1 MSNHWFSHKSLD
13 DRKGVDR
20 RRVLLSGGSL
30 LASSALMGEALNTA
44 TGGAANAQASAA
56 TPTALPSDQ
65 IGEVA
70 TNAYIYAYPLIMME
84 LTRRISTN
92 VADTRQFSK
101 APMNQ
106 FANVPAFPDATF
118 TDIARANV
126 DTLYSLMWF
135 DVSREPLLIR
145 VPDSGGRYYLVPML
159 DMWTDVFQSTGKRTT
174 GTSAQLLAI
183 AGPRWQ
189 GQLPAGAMLVHS
201 PTAIGWIIGRTQTN
215 GKADYDAVHKFQSGL
230 VATPLSQWGKSYLP
244 PAGRINPDW
253 DMKTPPLDQVEK
265 LRPAAYFSLFTELT
279 RLNPPHANDYPIL
292 DQMRRIGIEP
302 GKPFAFDTASPG
314 VQGALTEAGPIAL
327 KRIRARF
334 LRAGIASAGWRTNL
348 TAIGTYGADYL
359 SRAAIAYAGIGA
371 NTIEDAVYPTAL
383 TDADGKPFISDNRHV
398 LHFNKDQVPPVRGF
412 WSLTMYNEKQ
422 LLAANPIDRYAIGD
436 RDKLAFN
443 PDGSLDLYIQ
453 RESPGRD
460 ERVELAAGARKR
472 PLHDESPSL
481 LAEAGS
487 PRRNLGAA
495 RGEASAITSIVRG
508 KSRS

>member
-1 MSNHWFSHKSLD
+1 MGDSIGIK
-13 DRKGVDR
+13 R
-20 RRVLLSGGSL
+20 RDLVLAGGSL
-30 LASSALMGEALNTA
+30 LAASAFSGEVAVDA
-44 TGGAANAQASAA
+44 IGSPANAQASGA
-56 TPTALPSDQ
+56 TSTALPSDQ

-70 TNAYIYAYPLIMME
+70 TSVYIYAYPLIMME
-84 LTRRISTN
+84 LTRRIATN

-106 FANVPAFPDATF
+106 FANLPAFPDATF
-118 TDIARANV
+118 TDVARANV
-126 DTLYSLMWF
+126 DTLYSLIWF
-135 DVSREPLLIR
+135 DVSKEPLLIS
-145 VPDSGGRYYLVPML
+145 VPDSGGRYYLLPML

-174 GTSAQLLAI
+174 GTSAQVLAI

-189 GQLPAGAMLVHS
+189 GQLPAGSMPFHS

-215 GKADYDAVHKFQSGL
+215 GKADYDAVHKFQNGL
-230 VATPLSQWGKSYLP
+230 IATPLSQWGKSYLP

-265 LRPAAYFSLFTELT
+265 LSPAAYFSLFTELT
-279 RLNPPHANDYPIL
+279 KLNPPHANDYPIL

-302 GKPFAFDTASPG
+302 GKPFAFDQASPE
-314 VQGALTEAGPIAL
+314 VQGALTEAGPIAS
-327 KRIRARF
+327 KRIKTRF
-334 LRAGIASAGWRTNL
+334 LRAGVASAGWRTNL

-359 SRAAIAYAGIGA
+359 SRAMVAYAGIGA
-371 NTIEDAVYPTAL
+371 NTIEDAVYPTAV
-383 TDADGKPFISDNRHV
+383 TDADGKPFISDNRYV
-398 LHFNKDQVPPVRGF
+398 LHFNKDQVPPVRAF

-460 ERVELAAGARKR
+460 KEPNWLPAPA
-472 PLHDESPSL
+472 S
-481 LAEAGS
+481 GS
-487 PRRNLGAA
+487 FTMNLRLYWPKPEVLDGTWAPP
-495 RGEASAITSIVRG
+495 GV
-508 KSRS
+508 KLMQ

>member
-1 MSNHWFSHKSLD
+1 MSNHWSSHKSLD

-30 LASSALMGEALNTA
+30 LASSALMVETLDTA
-44 TGGAANAQASAA
+44 TSGAAYAQASAV

-70 TNAYIYAYPLIMME
+70 ANAYLYAYPLILME
-84 LTRRISTN
+84 LTRRIATN

-106 FANVPAFPDATF
+106 FANVPAFPDATY
-118 TDIARANV
+118 TDIVRPNQ

-135 DVSREPLLIR
+135 DVSKEPLLIS
-145 VPDSGGRYYLVPML
+145 VPDSGGRYYLLPML

-183 AGPRWQ
+183 AEPRWQ
-189 GQLPAGAMLVHS
+189 GQLPAGAMLVHT

-215 GKADYDAVHKFQSGL
+215 GKADYDAVHKFQNGL
-230 VATPLSQWGKSYLP
+230 IATPLSQWGKSYLP

-253 DMKTPPLDQVEK
+253 DMKTPPVDQVEK
-265 LRPAAYFSLFTELT
+265 LSPAAYFSLFTELT
-279 RLNPPHANDYPIL
+279 KLNPPHANDYPIL
-292 DQMRRIGIEP
+292 EQMRRIGIEP
-302 GKPFAFDTASPG
+302 GKPFAFDKASPE
-314 VQGALTEAGPIAL
+314 VQGVLTEAGPIAS

-334 LRAGIASAGWRTNL
+334 LKMGVASAGWRTNL

-359 SRAAIAYAGIGA
+359 SRAVIAYVGLGS
-371 NTIEDAVYPTAL
+371 NTIEDAVYPTAV
-383 TDADGKPFISDNRHV
+383 TDTDGKPFVSDNRYM
-398 LHFNKDQVPPVRGF
+398 LHFNKDQVPPVRAF
-412 WSLTMYNEKQ
+412 WSLTMYNERH

-453 RESPGRD
+453 RESPGQD
-460 ERVELAAGARKR
+460 KASNWLPTPASG
-472 PLHDESPSL
+472 PFTM
-481 LAEAGS
+481 
-487 PRRNLGAA
+487 NLRLYWPKPEVLDGNWAPP
-495 RGEASAITSIVRG
+495 GV
-508 KSRS
+508 KLVQ

>member
-1 MSNHWFSHKSLD
+1 MSKYWSRHKSFD
-13 DRKGVDR
+13 EKKGVDR
-20 RRVLLSGGSL
+20 RRVLLSAGSL
-30 LASSALMGEALNTA
+30 LASSALMSEVMNTA
-44 TGGAANAQASAA
+44 TSRVASAQASVG

-70 TNAYIYAYPLIMME
+70 TNAYIYAYPLILME
-84 LTRRISTN
+84 LTRRIATN

-106 FANVPAFPDATF
+106 FANVPTFPDATY
-118 TDIARANV
+118 TDIVRPNV

-135 DVSREPLLIR
+135 DVSKEPLLIN
-145 VPDSGGRYYLVPML
+145 VPDSGGRYYLLPML

-174 GTSAQLLAI
+174 GTSAQVLAI
-183 AGPRWQ
+183 AEPRWQ

-215 GKADYDAVHKFQSGL
+215 GKADYDAVQKFQNGL
-230 VATPLSQWGKSYLP
+230 IATPLSQWGKSYLP
-244 PAGRINPDW
+244 PAGRISPDW
-253 DMKTPPLDQVEK
+253 DMKTPPVDQIEN
-265 LRPAAYFSLFTELT
+265 LSPAAYFSLFTELT

-292 DQMRRIGIEP
+292 DQMLRIGIKP
-302 GKPFAFDTASPG
+302 GKPFAFGKASHE

-334 LRAGIASAGWRTNL
+334 LKAGAATAGWRINL

-359 SRAAIAYAGIGA
+359 SRAAIAYVGLGS
-371 NTIEDAVYPTAL
+371 NTVEDAVYPTAL
-383 TDADGKPFISDNRHV
+383 TDADGKPFISDNRYV
-398 LHFNKDQVPPVRGF
+398 LHFNRDQVPPVRGF
-412 WSLTMYNEKQ
+412 WSLTMYNERQ

-453 RESPGRD
+453 REPPGRD
-460 ERVELAAGARKR
+460 K
-472 PLHDESPSL
+472 ESNWLPAPASGPFTMNL
-481 LAEAGS
+481 RLYWPKPEVLDGS
-487 PRRNLGAA
+487 WEPPGMKL
-495 RGEASAITSIVRG
+495 VQ
-508 KSRS
+508 